1 MVNPEDLKKVPK
13 DIKRYIIKEH
23 MKKYYYST
31 VALGSFVIG
40 TLFGILIS

>member
-1 MVNPEDLKKVPK
+1 MVYPDDLKEISK
-13 DIKRYIIKEH
+13 DLKRYIIKEH
-23 MKKYYYST
+23 MKRYYYST